1 MESAGIY
8 FMTGYRH
15 SAKMLKDLSANFI
28 LENFDAVKN
37 TDKMK
42 LVCKDPK
49 ALVELLEFGHG
60 KK

>member
-1 MESAGIY
+1 
-8 FMTGYRH
+8 MTGYRH